1 MIAQTSETFTFAWTA
16 TGTPGY
22 CFSQSGPTGGA
33 LLFNNKVYFTSVD
46 GPKAEASHLNPYR
59 TGFVFCPTH
68 DVTLSW
74 NLGAGSSA
82 RNFTM
87 RIDTIVNAYVYNA
100 FINAD
105 GAIMTMPAYIAA
117 NADNTEKNWWKSAT
131 NNKVIKADGTAGT
144 DGGSKQWLSGQTTG
158 DQVAKQMADA
168 DGFSVPKN
176 TTSQDN
182 EVKVNNVNY
191 VFKANTWYRLY
202 TNVSSS
208 TGGYMSSMTFTSSVP
223 VVSTD
228 ATLSDLKVDGT
239 TIAGFDPSIISYSYS
254 VAATATT
261 APVLSATKN
270 DTKASDPVITQPA
283 MPTAG
288 NPTTG
293 TVQVTAEDGTTTK
306 TYTVNFTRAE
316 LSHDATLSDI
326 KVDGQSISGFSP
338 ATTSYT
344 VNIPYSQTAIP
355 VVTATTNNIGAHAVV
370 TAASSVTGTASI
382 LVTAEDGTTTKT
394 YTLTFQKDAP
404 STDATLS
411 SLTYNGQTVSGF
423 NPSTTSY
430 SVALPEGSNVPS
442 VNATATHPFATVAV
456 QQATS
461 TSGTATITVT
471 AEDGSTTKTYTIQ
484 FSETVGPPMP
494 PTTLTLHQPGVY
506 EAKAADGGYGTKM
519 TVYNE
524 RAYEVYYCFKGKNDG
539 GSFAAVAT
547 SPGGATIADNNQKA
561 LDGWFEAN
569 PGSMEENGAGAMEE
583 FAAGTGNWKMKG
595 QSFKLHVKGYDLF
608 KILAADNDVNN
619 PEKRFNVFI
628 NNVEQT
634 STFSTSPST
643 RSYALSPNKEYLIEV
658 KAGSS
663 TQIKFYGFSLREAQV
678 PKLKYLKGDD
688 SAQVVL
694 QTMPINKVVYT
705 CKYNHIDGAET
716 RLVWDGQEAT
726 GISLGNIKQGEL
738 IDTLSIIGNANCP
751 VGTYNYAVVTYLHGA
766 ETSRVSG
773 QFEVKSD
780 IRAMSSVKEEAYQNE
795 EMDPITFKYYAL
807 SAEDVQLTWT
817 QGKPQGSVD
826 GHGTQPG
833 EYVISGTPTE
843 IGTYPFEIT
852 VANADTVIK
861 GTLTVKEITYGDN
874 AVLYLYKN
882 DLAYTKDGVYN
893 YLKDGGTYN
902 PISRRAKTDGL
913 RPSNQYANYKWVLIS
928 EDVDADNPEI
938 LALARGEGNLPV
950 LNMKGFSYT
959 KDRLN
964 WGDPNNGSLTKAEG
978 RYITVLRDDHP
989 IFKALNKK
997 QGDRIQVLDS
1007 TGNKGLMPI
1016 SVNYAGTLCLATAR
1030 TRDINDYN
1038 GDGPEETFLHEVP
1051 AEMHRNQK
1059 YLCLPI
1065 GQSGTNYLHA
1075 DGKRLIDECIK
1086 YILSNDATIKLP
1098 DLAITRFQVGSYS
1111 VIPDENEGEILLEV
1125 LAKDSDMLKAAT
1137 PVVTLASP
1145 MTHAYP
1151 SVTNADGTVDFTNW
1165 RFGVQYIVSDYINK
1179 RSYDVVVRIKAAQ
1192 GIDEIEVGEWINIY
1206 DIYGRKVTT
1215 TNEDF
1220 RTMDLPHGMY
1230 ILVTESGKT
1239 LKIMR

>member
-1 MIAQTSETFTFAWTA
+1 MRNILKSLFIVLGCLISITMGATSLYKTDFIAN
-16 TGTPGY
+16 
-22 CFSQSGPTGGA
+22 PTG
-33 LLFNNKVYFTSVD
+33 
-46 GPKAEASHLNPYR
+46 
-59 TGFVFCPTH
+59 
-68 DVTLSW
+68 
-74 NLGAGSSA
+74 
-82 RNFTM
+82 
-87 RIDTIVNAYVYNA
+87 
-100 FINAD
+100 
-105 GAIMTMPAYIAA
+105 
-117 NADNTEKNWWKSAT
+117 
-131 NNKVIKADGTAGT
+131 
-144 DGGSKQWLSGQTTG
+144 
-158 DQVAKQMADA
+158 
-168 DGFSVPKN
+168 
-176 TTSQDN
+176 
-182 EVKVNNVNY
+182 
-191 VFKANTWYRLY
+191 
-202 TNVSSS
+202 
-208 TGGYMSSMTFTSSVP
+208 
-223 VVSTD
+223 
-228 ATLSDLKVDGT
+228 
-239 TIAGFDPSIISYSYS
+239 
-254 VAATATT
+254 
-261 APVLSATKN
+261 
-270 DTKASDPVITQPA
+270 
-283 MPTAG
+283 
-288 NPTTG
+288 
-293 TVQVTAEDGTTTK
+293 
-306 TYTVNFTRAE
+306 
-316 LSHDATLSDI
+316 
-326 KVDGQSISGFSP
+326 
-338 ATTSYT
+338 ATTSVSNGAFENAPNWATGYT
-344 VNIPYSQTAIP
+344 NCFHTTSSSGA
-355 VVTATTNNIGAHAVV
+355 VTINFTTPIDLSGYTNCQLSVAWGSVSNRPLKASINGGSDVQIDNIGSSSDRSKVRIATSDLTV
-370 TAASSVTGTASI
+370 SSVSSIKLSGSGGGNSYYMQIEITGEAAGPVAVTGVSLNSNSETLEVNQTVQLIATVIPSDADNQNVTWSSSNNNVATVTDG
-382 LVTAEDGTTTKT
+382 LVTAIG
-394 YTLTFQKDAP
+394 A
-404 STDATLS
+404 
-411 SLTYNGQTVSGF
+411 
-423 NPSTTSY
+423 
-430 SVALPEGSNVPS
+430 
-442 VNATATHPFATVAV
+442 
-456 QQATS
+456 
-461 TSGTATITVT
+461 GTATITVT
-471 AEDGSTTKTYTIQ
+471 TEDGNKTATCTVNVTTPAAPIPVTAISLTDASVSVGNTATLTVTYTPEDANTGKAISSWTSSNNAIATVANGVVTGVSAGTATITATTEGGKSASCTVTVTVIAVTGVSLDKSTASIQIGGSTTLTATVLPADASNKAVTW
-484 FSETVGPPMP
+484 SSDNSSVATVGSGVVTGIAAGTATITVASVADPTKKATCTVTVTAGPPVP
-494 PTTLTLHQPGVY
+494 PTSLLIHQPEKY
-506 EAKAADGGYGTKM
+506 EGKMTDGGYGTKL
-519 TVYNE
+519 TVIDGHE
-524 RAYEVYYCFKGKNDG
+524 YEVYYTER
-539 GSFAAVAT
+539 T
-547 SPGGATIADNNQKA
+547 SEGDYP
-561 LDGWFEAN
+561 
-569 PGSMEENGAGAMEE
+569 
-583 FAAGTGNWKMKG
+583 
-595 QSFKLHVKGYDLF
+595 
-608 KILAADNDVNN
+608 
-619 PEKRFNVFI
+619 
-628 NNVEQT
+628 
-634 STFSTSPST
+634 TFSTTLAAEGKTTGISGSTTSSKNVGRTGDTWFEGTINAHSECKNASSQDEFVFGAKMIREHRLSSSNTYKFHVQGYDQFSLWGMDKKLDPKNGNQVFVVKVDGVEQPIDGSLYNTSNYTIRRFDIST
-643 RSYALSPNKEYLIEV
+643 REHLIEV
-658 KAGSS
+658 S
-663 TQIKFYGFSLREAQV
+663 TTAATGTNTCNMGGFSLRV
-678 PKLKYLKGDD
+678 PQAPKIKYLKGDD

-726 GISLGNIKQGEL
+726 GISLGNIKQGEF

-766 ETSRVSG
+766 ETSRVTG
-773 QFEVKSD
+773 KFEVKAD
-780 IRAMSSVKEEAYQNE
+780 IRAMSSVKEETYQNE

-893 YLKDGGTYN
+893 YLHDGGTYN
-902 PISRRAKTDGL
+902 PISRRAKMDGL

-1086 YILSNDATIKLP
+1086 YILSNDATIQLP

-1111 VIPDENEGEILLEV
+1111 VVPDDNEGEILLEV

-1206 DIYGRKVTT
+1206 DIYGRKVAT

-1220 RTMDLPHGMY
+1220 RTMDLPRGMY

-1239 LKIMR
+1239 LKVMR

>member
-1 MIAQTSETFTFAWTA
+1 MRNILRSLFIVLGCLISITMEATSLYKTDFIAN
-16 TGTPGY
+16 
-22 CFSQSGPTGGA
+22 PTG
-33 LLFNNKVYFTSVD
+33 
-46 GPKAEASHLNPYR
+46 
-59 TGFVFCPTH
+59 
-68 DVTLSW
+68 
-74 NLGAGSSA
+74 
-82 RNFTM
+82 
-87 RIDTIVNAYVYNA
+87 
-100 FINAD
+100 
-105 GAIMTMPAYIAA
+105 
-117 NADNTEKNWWKSAT
+117 
-131 NNKVIKADGTAGT
+131 
-144 DGGSKQWLSGQTTG
+144 
-158 DQVAKQMADA
+158 
-168 DGFSVPKN
+168 
-176 TTSQDN
+176 
-182 EVKVNNVNY
+182 
-191 VFKANTWYRLY
+191 
-202 TNVSSS
+202 
-208 TGGYMSSMTFTSSVP
+208 
-223 VVSTD
+223 
-228 ATLSDLKVDGT
+228 
-239 TIAGFDPSIISYSYS
+239 
-254 VAATATT
+254 
-261 APVLSATKN
+261 
-270 DTKASDPVITQPA
+270 
-283 MPTAG
+283 
-288 NPTTG
+288 
-293 TVQVTAEDGTTTK
+293 
-306 TYTVNFTRAE
+306 
-316 LSHDATLSDI
+316 
-326 KVDGQSISGFSP
+326 
-338 ATTSYT
+338 ATTSISNGAFENAPDWATGYT
-344 VNIPYSQTAIP
+344 KCFHTTSSSGAVTINFTTPIDLSGYTNCQLSVAWGSISNRPLKASINGGSDVQIDNIGSSSDRSKVRIATSDLTVSSISSIKLSGSGGGNSYYMQIEITGETAGPVAVTGVSLNSNSETLEVNQT
-355 VVTATTNNIGAHAVV
+355 VQLTATVSPSDADNQNVTWSSSNNSVATV
-370 TAASSVTGTASI
+370 TDG
-382 LVTAEDGTTTKT
+382 LVTAIG
-394 YTLTFQKDAP
+394 A
-404 STDATLS
+404 
-411 SLTYNGQTVSGF
+411 
-423 NPSTTSY
+423 
-430 SVALPEGSNVPS
+430 
-442 VNATATHPFATVAV
+442 
-456 QQATS
+456 
-461 TSGTATITVT
+461 GTATITVT
-471 AEDGSTTKTYTIQ
+471 TEDGNKTATCTVNVTTPAAPIPVTAISLTDASVSVGNTATLTVTYTPEDANTGKAISSWTSSNNAIATVANGVVTGVSEGTATITATTEGGKSASCTVTVTVIAVTGVSLDKSTANIQIGGSTTLTATVSPSNASNKALTWSSSNTSVATVGNGVVMGIAAGTATITVASVADPTKTATC
-484 FSETVGPPMP
+484 TVTVTAGPPMP

-506 EAKAADGGYGTKM
+506 EAKAADGGYGTRM
-519 TVYNE
+519 TAYNE

-569 PGSMEENGAGAMEE
+569 PGSMEENGASAMEE

-595 QSFKLHVKGYDLF
+595 QSLKLHVKGYDLF

-663 TQIKFYGFSLREAQV
+663 TQIKLYGFSLREAQV

-726 GISLGNIKQGEL
+726 GISIGNIKQGDL
-738 IDTLSIIGNANCP
+738 IDTLSLVGNANCP
-751 VGTYNYAVVTYLHGA
+751 VGTYNYAIVTYLHGA
-766 ETSRVSG
+766 ETSRLTG
-773 QFEVKSD
+773 KFEVKAD

-843 IGTYPFEIT
+843 LGTFPFEIT

-861 GTLTVKEITYGDN
+861 GTLTVNEITYGEN

-893 YLKDGGTYN
+893 YLHDGGTYN
-902 PISRRAKTDGL
+902 PISRRAKMDGL

-1086 YILSNDATIKLP
+1086 YILSNDATIQLP

-1111 VIPDENEGEILLEV
+1111 VVPDENEGEILLEV

-1151 SVTNADGTVDFTNW
+1151 SVTNEDGTVDFTNW

-1206 DIYGRKVTT
+1206 DIYGRKVAT

-1220 RTMDLPHGMY
+1220 RTMDLPRGMY

-1239 LKIMR
+1239 LKVMR